1 MIEWRCKCFFM
12 AKKCVADNNFVCV
25 IDIVSIYFKNGMGG
39 ELTKGDQC

>member
-1 MIEWRCKCFFM
+1 M

-39 ELTKGDQC
+39 GELTQGDPC